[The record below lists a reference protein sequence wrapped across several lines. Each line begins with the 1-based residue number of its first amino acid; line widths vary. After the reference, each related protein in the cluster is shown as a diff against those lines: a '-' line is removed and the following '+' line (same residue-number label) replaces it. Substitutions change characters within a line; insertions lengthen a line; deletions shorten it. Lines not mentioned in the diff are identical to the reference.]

1 MTKIVSLLALM
12 MIVSLGYGQSVE
24 YTDGKVLSWYAPNTG
39 SYDCKIKIK
48 NIKGQ
53 EVILKY
59 AKVSSDFPSGWDVTL
74 CDNFNCFTQLVD
86 TGSFYPMKDMEY
98 GEMKVTIDAK
108 GVADTAYI
116 KYAIW
121 DKENPS
127 LIDTID
133 YTIYVNFG
141 ANANTLANSDI
152 AIYPN
157 PAKDVVNI
165 SASEGSIASLY
176 SSNGQLL
183 ISETLANK
191 VEQLDVSGMKAGLY
205 VLTLLDS
212 KGIRSSQLIIE

>member
-1 MTKIVSLLALM
+1 MNKIVSLLALM

-86 TGSFYPMKDMEY
+86 AGSFYPMKDMEY

-108 GVADTAYI
+108 GMADTAYI
-116 KYAIW
+116 KYALW
-121 DKENPS
+121 DIDNPS
-127 LIDTID
+127 LRDTIE

-141 ANANTLANSDI
+141 ASANTLANSEVSL
-152 AIYPN
+152 YPN

-165 SASEGSIASLY
+165 LASKGSKASLY

-183 ISETLANK
+183 LSKTIANK
-191 VEQLDVSGMKAGLY
+191 AEQLDVSGLKTGLY
-205 VLTLLDS
+205 LLTMLNS
-212 KGIRSSQLIIE
+212 KGIQSSQLIIE